1 MLAAGGQD
9 MLTRRGVLA
18 GGIAV
23 AAAPLWAKAA
33 PLMVPEVD
41 RLELTVLADGSAALF
56 GVPVNRPDLTIVP
69 TPRLADYR
77 AAFRAEWGYS
87 VLARTMVGGV
97 TRSTLVDFG
106 FTPEALVNNMALAG
120 VNAATID
127 AMVLSHGH
135 YDHFGGLA
143 GLEVSGRL
151 RRGVPLHV
159 GGEEAFCRRVRGTTA
174 DAPDFGALDRAGAER
189 AGVRMVVSSEPRL
202 VGDHGFVTGHI
213 PFASAEAP
221 KTPTA
226 MHPGE
231 GCRREALDPAKRDG
245 ELVVDD
251 AAHELGTA
259 FHVRGRG
266 LVVIGSCSH
275 RGIINTVLRAQA
287 VSGVLRVHAIMGGF
301 HLVPPQTPAQA
312 EATVA
317 MMRALAPDYVFPGHC
332 SGEQFI
338 APALAAMPGR
348 VFRAPVGTRIVL
360 GRQG

>member
-1 MLAAGGQD
+1 
-9 MLTRRGVLA
+9 MLTRRAVLG
-18 GGIAV
+18 GGIGL
-23 AAAPLWAKAA
+23 AAAPLLARPT
-33 PLMVPEVD
+33 PLLAVPEVE

-56 GVPVNRPDLTIVP
+56 GVPVDRPDLTIVP

-87 VLARTMVGGV
+87 VLAQ
-97 TRSTLVDFG
+97 TRIGASSSATLVDFG

-120 VNAATID
+120 VNPGGID

-143 GLEVSGRL
+143 GLETTGKL

-159 GGEEAFCRRVRGTTA
+159 GGEEAFCRRLRGTTM
-174 DAPDFGALDRAGAER
+174 DAPDFGALDRHLAEQ
-189 AGVRMVVSSEPRL
+189 AGVRLTVSTEPRL
-202 VGDHGFVTGHI
+202 VADHGFVTGAI
-213 PFASAEAP
+213 PLVSAETP

-226 MHPGE
+226 MKPGE
-231 GCRREALDPAKRDG
+231 GCQREALDPAKREQDF
-245 ELVVDD
+245 VVDD
-251 AAHELGTA
+251 SSHELGTA
-259 FHVRGRG
+259 FHVKGRG

-275 RGIINTVLRAQA
+275 RGIINTVMRAQA
-287 VSGVLRVHAIMGGF
+287 VSGVTKVHAIMGGF

-317 MMRALAPDYVFPGHC
+317 MMRALNPDYVFPGHC

-338 APALAAMPGR
+338 APALAAMPGK
-348 VFRAPVGTRIVL
+348 VFRAPVGTKIIL
-360 GRQG
+360 GAKA